1 MNLEF
6 NFCNGVQEVANIN
19 SKHSSFGII
28 MDSQVWCII
37 VSIASSQKGK
47 IKVEIEQ
54 LKLLIIQMEQPSIN
68 LRFISNYNS

>member
-1 MNLEF
+1 MEF
-6 NFCNGVQEVANIN
+6 NFCYGVQEVANKD
-19 SKHSSFGII
+19 SKQSIFGII

-37 VSIASSQKGK
+37 VSIASSQKDK

-54 LKLLIIQMEQPSIN
+54 LKLLIIHMEQPSIN